1 MVEQLTCNQQVVGS
15 NPTHGSHWDCCVPN
29 VDVLK
34 WTSRST
40 SVVIIVVLF
49 FHVNSNLIYN
59 IITLI
64 TLPSGTVLAN
74 DFALPII
81 VVSKVLMANDNN
93 PHAKLYPYY
102 FTIMYANGVSIPII
116 AKTLAEA
123 ELDRQI
129 VVKAITFT
137 KDSNVN

>member
-1 MVEQLTCNQQVVGS
+1 M
-15 NPTHGSHWDCCVPN
+15 
-29 VDVLK
+29 
-34 WTSRST
+34 
-40 SVVIIVVLF
+40 
-49 FHVNSNLIYN
+49 
-59 IITLI
+59 TLI

-93 PHAKLYPYY
+93 PHAKIYPYY
-102 FTIMYANGVSIPII
+102 FTIVYANGVSIPII

-129 VVKAITFT
+129 VVKAITPIKRLKRKLNNRF
-137 KDSNVN
+137 KANGGNGRHAGLKIL

>member
-15 NPTHGSHWDCCVPN
+15 NPTHGSHLDCCVPN

-49 FHVNSNLIYN
+49 FYVNSNLIYN
-59 IITLI
+59 IMTLI

-74 DFALPII
+74 DYTLPII

-116 AKTLAEA
+116 AKTLADA

-129 VVKAITFT
+129 VVKAITST

>member
-1 MVEQLTCNQQVVGS
+1 MNILEYF
-15 NPTHGSHWDCCVPN
+15 CCDN
-29 VDVLK
+29 SGTL
-34 WTSRST
+34 
-40 SVVIIVVLF
+40 

-59 IITLI
+59 IVTLI
-64 TLPSGTVLAN
+64 TLPSG
-74 DFALPII
+74 I
-81 VVSKVLMANDNN
+81 VVSKVLMANNNN

-123 ELDRQI
+123 ELNRHI
-129 VVKAITFT
+129 VVKAITPT

>member
-1 MVEQLTCNQQVVGS
+1 M
-15 NPTHGSHWDCCVPN
+15 
-29 VDVLK
+29 
-34 WTSRST
+34 
-40 SVVIIVVLF
+40 
-49 FHVNSNLIYN
+49 
-59 IITLI
+59 TLI

-74 DFALPII
+74 DYTLPII
-81 VVSKVLMANDNN
+81 VISKVLMANDTNL
-93 PHAKLYPYY
+93 HAKLYPYY

-129 VVKAITFT
+129 VVKAITPI

>member
-1 MVEQLTCNQQVVGS
+1 M
-15 NPTHGSHWDCCVPN
+15 
-29 VDVLK
+29 
-34 WTSRST
+34 
-40 SVVIIVVLF
+40 
-49 FHVNSNLIYN
+49 
-59 IITLI
+59 TLI

-74 DFALPII
+74 DYTLPII

-93 PHAKLYPYY
+93 PHVKIYPYY
-102 FTIMYANGVSIPII
+102 FTIMYVNGVSIPII

-129 VVKAITFT
+129 IVKAITFT

>member
-1 MVEQLTCNQQVVGS
+1 M
-15 NPTHGSHWDCCVPN
+15 
-29 VDVLK
+29 
-34 WTSRST
+34 
-40 SVVIIVVLF
+40 
-49 FHVNSNLIYN
+49 
-59 IITLI
+59 TLI

-74 DFALPII
+74 DYTLPII
-81 VVSKVLMANDNN
+81 VISKVLMANDTN
-93 PHAKLYPYY
+93 PHAKLYPHY

-129 VVKAITFT
+129 IVKAITFT

>member
-1 MVEQLTCNQQVVGS
+1 MDISEYF
-15 NPTHGSHWDCCVPN
+15 CCDN
-29 VDVLK
+29 SGTL
-34 WTSRST
+34 
-40 SVVIIVVLF
+40 

-74 DFALPII
+74 DYTLPII
-81 VVSKVLMANDNN
+81 VISKVPMANDTN

-129 VVKAITFT
+129 VVIVINPT
-137 KDSNVN
+137 KDSKVN

>member
-29 VDVLK
+29 VNVLK

-116 AKTLAEA
+116 AKTLADA

-129 VVKAITFT
+129 VVKAITSI

>member
-1 MVEQLTCNQQVVGS
+1 M
-15 NPTHGSHWDCCVPN
+15 
-29 VDVLK
+29 
-34 WTSRST
+34 
-40 SVVIIVVLF
+40 
-49 FHVNSNLIYN
+49 
-59 IITLI
+59 TLI

-74 DFALPII
+74 DYTLPII
-81 VVSKVLMANDNN
+81 VSKVLMANDNN

-116 AKTLAEA
+116 AKTLADA

-129 VVKAITFT
+129 VVKAITPI